1 MGNLTFSIALIRKT
15 QNQTLRWLARLNPS
29 TLQLD
34 FVVGQRLEDESYRE
48 AATREVAWQLG
59 LDRSRDFLVSN
70 MAQMNLEF
78 VDLLPGQYEES
89 LNQIAFYNVEIYRS
103 KVIEMLDEDSAN
115 IWVNSEE
122 ICNGVTD
129 CGRRLNPLI
138 PYLINRSS
146 VIQSWDSFTG
156 N

>member
-1 MGNLTFSIALIRKT
+1 
-15 QNQTLRWLARLNPS
+15 
-29 TLQLD
+29 
-34 FVVGQRLEDESYRE
+34 
-48 AATREVAWQLG
+48 
-59 LDRSRDFLVSN
+59 
-70 MAQMNLEF
+70 MNLEF